1 MGVPDLDWG
10 LLSLS
15 PSTKEKQPLQESELV
30 AYFVCVLERHE
41 LLNMCAVIWMAATQ
55 SERDHNLS
63 DPEVLRLRHF
73 KFSISRCHKTKCG
86 LNLTVWDKD
95 IFTLFFSRKD
105 SKFFYNQDA
114 LLCFCIRRCLL
125 FRFLQGT
132 YSEGLDKARLYL
144 WVPDGDRSPVIATT
158 SVLSFVIVLEAW
170 F

>member
-15 PSTKEKQPLQESELV
+15 PSTKEKQPLQESELA

-63 DPEVLRLRHF
+63 DPEVLRQRHF
-73 KFSISRCHKTKCG
+73 RLSISRCHKTKCG
-86 LNLTVWDKD
+86 LNLAVWDKD
-95 IFTLFFSRKD
+95 IFTLFFAWKD

-114 LLCFCIRRCLL
+114 LLCFCVRRCLL

-132 YSEGLDKARLYL
+132 YSKGLDKARLYL

-170 F
+170 L